1 MISARRSFCELL
13 CEGGILVT
21 DISYAGDKLLDSW
34 LNLTST
40 LWNTRLVTSLTYNEA
55 HVMGLLLRHST
66 ETNPMTATDLI
77 RRTRLLKSQMNKILT
92 ALESR
97 GYIIRV
103 RAELDK
109 RMIFIYLTPAGIEA
123 YHEEHKNV
131 DAILNQ
137 LVSKIGPDRALFV
150 ARELGEI
157 TEILDGIVSS
167 EK

>member
-1 MISARRSFCELL
+1 MA
-13 CEGGILVT
+13 

-40 LWNTRLVTSLTYNEA
+40 LWNTRLVSSLTYNEA
-55 HVMGLLLRHST
+55 HVMGLLLRHSAQAS
-66 ETNPMTATDLI
+66 PMTATDLI

-97 GYIIRV
+97 GFITRT
-103 RAELDK
+103 RSELDK
-109 RMIFIYLTPAGIEA
+109 RMIFIRLTPEGTHA
-123 YHEEHKNV
+123 YLEEHKGV

-137 LVSKIGPDRALFV
+137 LIAKIGPERALLV
-150 ARELGEI
+150 AKELGEI
-157 TEILDGIVSS
+157 TEILDDIVTN

>member
-1 MISARRSFCELL
+1 MI
-13 CEGGILVT
+13 

-40 LWNTRLVTSLTYNEA
+40 LWNTRLVSSLTYNEA

-97 GYIIRV
+97 GYITRT
-103 RAELDK
+103 RSDLDK
-109 RMIFIYLTPAGIEA
+109 RMIFIRLTEEGTQAYL
-123 YHEEHKNV
+123 EEHKGV

-137 LVSKIGPDRALFV
+137 LINKIGPERALFI
-150 ARELGEI
+150 AKELGEI
-157 TEILDGIVSS
+157 TEILDGIVPG

>member
-1 MISARRSFCELL
+1 MN
-13 CEGGILVT
+13 

-40 LWNTRLVTSLTYNEA
+40 LWNTRLVSSLTYNEA

-66 ETNPMTATDLI
+66 QANPMTATDLI

-97 GYIIRV
+97 GYITRT
-103 RAELDK
+103 RSELDK
-109 RMIFIYLTPAGIEA
+109 RMIFILLTPEGTEA
-123 YHEEHKNV
+123 YLEEHKGV

-137 LVSKIGPDRALFV
+137 LVTKIGTDRALLV
-150 ARELGEI
+150 AQELGEI
-157 TEILDGIVSS
+157 TEMLDRIVSS
-167 EK
+167 NK

>member
-1 MISARRSFCELL
+1 MP
-13 CEGGILVT
+13 

-40 LWNTRLVTSLTYNEA
+40 LWNTRLVSSLTYNEA
-55 HVMGLLLRHST
+55 HVMGLLLRNST
-66 ETNPMTATDLI
+66 PDNPMTATDLI

-97 GYIIRV
+97 GHITRT

-109 RMIFIYLTPAGIEA
+109 RMIFIQLTPEGTAA
-123 YHEEHKNV
+123 YLEEHKNV
-131 DAILNQ
+131 EAILNQ
-137 LVSKIGPDRALFV
+137 LVEKIGADRALFI
-150 ARELGEI
+150 ARELSEI
-157 TEILDGIVSS
+157 TEILDGIVPN

>member
-1 MISARRSFCELL
+1 M
-13 CEGGILVT
+13 T

-40 LWNTRLVTSLTYNEA
+40 LWNTRLVSSLTYNES

-66 ETNPMTATDLI
+66 PANPMTATDLI

-97 GYIIRV
+97 GYITRT
-103 RAELDK
+103 RSELDK
-109 RMIFIYLTPAGIEA
+109 RMIFILLTPEGTSA
-123 YHEEHKNV
+123 YLEEHKNV

-137 LVSKIGPDRALFV
+137 LVTKIGTERALLV

-157 TEILDGIVSS
+157 TEMLDNIVTGN
-167 EK
+167 K

>member
-1 MISARRSFCELL
+1 MI
-13 CEGGILVT
+13 

-40 LWNTRLVTSLTYNEA
+40 LWNTRLVSSLTYNEA

-92 ALESR
+92 ALEGR
-97 GYIIRV
+97 CYITRT
-103 RAELDK
+103 RSDLDK
-109 RMIFIYLTPAGIEA
+109 RMIFIRLTEEGTQAYL
-123 YHEEHKNV
+123 EEHKSV

-137 LVSKIGPDRALFV
+137 LVNKIGPERALFI
-150 ARELGEI
+150 AKELGEI
-157 TEILDGIVSS
+157 TEILDGIVPG